1 MSTPNGRAGERP
13 LVSVTGPAGF
23 LFLPP
28 RTDRKTQTRQSGAE
42 VRAKNRTC
50 KRRPRYSPGGR
61 GPAPRSP
68 SALCRSSPQ
77 LHPNHSA
84 IASNYAFISE
94 LCLGTAPI
102 FRRLGRSDHS
112 DGQFLSALLF
122 PPRHLEQSHLKFIRR
137 LRFLCRWH
145 SGSATNVG
153 SSKGFPF
160 RYAIPGRA
168 SLKQC
173 RKFSCCR

>member
-1 MSTPNGRAGERP
+1 MSTPNGRTGGRAGERP

-102 FRRLGRSDHS
+102 FRRVGRTTRTASSCPPFSSRPASPSRAVSFEIHKAAAFS
-112 DGQFLSALLF
+112 LSMAQWF
-122 PPRHLEQSHLKFIRR
+122 H
-137 LRFLCRWH
+137 
-145 SGSATNVG
+145 N
-153 SSKGFPF
+153 
-160 RYAIPGRA
+160 
-168 SLKQC
+168 
-173 RKFSCCR
+173 CC